1 MKILRKS
8 IYALAL
14 STFFF
19 ASCEKEEVSNN
30 DTVSTEASQVVEI
43 SPRELSVDIEQ
54 LEAFRNLQID
64 GEIGGRM
71 VTKSG
76 FSFANPGTG
85 INYRVQGVGYRYTS
99 SGEIY
104 YTTAEVGIR
113 VSGNGFTAGGGS
125 LVVGDKTINLDY
137 VFCANVD
144 MSAFPSV
151 FEFPG
156 DGFSTLIGLS
166 GSFEDY
172 DPESEE
178 MPIQQIVYFI
188 VYDNNAQ
195 GSYDV
200 IDLDLD
206 SEEEETPSNI
216 AFAMVVDFE
225 DGGMYFSSDGTLNV
239 NGGSIEFNGQM
250 FDFTQFFIGGEADF
264 DEDSN
269 YSIEEVS
276 AVGTLNCGG

>member
-30 DTVSTEASQVVEI
+30 DTATTETSQQVEI
-43 SPRELSVDIEQ
+43 SPRELNVDIEQ

-71 VTKSG
+71 ITKSG
-76 FSFANPGTG
+76 FSFANPSTG

-104 YTTAEVGIR
+104 YTTAQVGIR

-125 LVVGDKTINLDY
+125 LVVGDKTISLDY

-144 MSAFPSV
+144 MSAFPSL

-166 GSFEDY
+166 GNFEDY

-178 MPIQQIVYFI
+178 MPIQQIVYFV
-188 VYDNNAQ
+188 VYDNNAS

-200 IDLDLD
+200 LDLDLD
-206 SEEEETPSNI
+206 SEEVPSNI
-216 AFAMVVDFE
+216 AYAVVVDFE
-225 DGGMYFSSDGTLNV
+225 DAGMYLSSDGSLNV

-250 FDFTQFFIGGEADF
+250 FDFTQFFDGGEANF
-264 DEDSN
+264 DEDGN
-269 YSIEEVS
+269 FTIEEVS